1 MKNKTFMPKQS
12 APVERLSPATA
23 GAAGGGGV
31 VPLWGDKWFT
41 ENTHPFAGD
50 DAE

>member
-1 MKNKTFMPKQS
+1 MKNKTFMPKQA

-23 GAAGGGGV
+23 GAAGGGV
-31 VPLWGDKWFT
+31 VPLWDSKWFGGN
-41 ENTHPFAGD
+41 EGPFAGD